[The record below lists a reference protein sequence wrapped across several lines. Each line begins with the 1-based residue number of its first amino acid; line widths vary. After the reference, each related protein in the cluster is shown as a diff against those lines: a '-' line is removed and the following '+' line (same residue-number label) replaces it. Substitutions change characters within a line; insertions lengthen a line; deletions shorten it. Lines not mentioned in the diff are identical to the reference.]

1 MSEAE
6 MTVQG
11 NVPAPED
18 IRTLRRALLRGVLR
32 ALVIVGGPA
41 VLLGSYSAYMTQDT
55 WLIPIYAV
63 VYGFVLTIAFW
74 KWAPYPLQAWGVLGL
89 MYGMSILELLDGGM
103 SGEGR
108 GFLLT
113 LILLAALFF
122 GRRESIIALIL
133 ATLTIATFGWA
144 YSTGRVVGAVD
155 PQAVSVD
162 LTWWANS
169 AIIMLMLGATLTV
182 AQNYLIPRLV
192 SALAHSQILAQEL
205 EAHQDMLEE
214 QVAER
219 TAALARRSAQLEAAA
234 QIAREA
240 ASIQDVGRL
249 LQETVRLISGRF
261 GFYHA
266 GIFLLDEGKEYAVL
280 RAASSEGGQRMLAR
294 GHQLQVGQQGIVG
307 YVTGRGEPRVALD
320 VGTDAVFFNNPDL
333 PDTRSE
339 MALPLRARGEI
350 IGALDVQSTEPAAF
364 SDEDVAVLQTLAD
377 QVALAISNARL
388 FQQVQESL
396 EVERRAYGAS
406 SRQAW
411 RELFRTQPKVGQRYD
426 PQGILSTD
434 DQWREEV
441 KLAVRKGETVLGQ
454 SGPLATAAAPIK
466 VRDQVIGVLD
476 AYKHESAGAWG
487 AEEIALL
494 ETLTEQLGIAL
505 ESARLYHDTQR
516 RATRERLTR
525 EITDKMRRAT
535 NVEGIVQTAVDE
547 LFSVLG
553 TSRTFVQ
560 LGATPSEQEDG
571 DVDRKTRGRH

>member
-6 MTVQG
+6 MTVRG

-32 ALVIVGGPA
+32 ALAIIGGPA
-41 VLLGSYSAYMTQDT
+41 ALLGSYSAYMTQDT

-74 KWAPYPLQAWGVLGL
+74 KRAPYALQAWSFLGL
-89 MYGMSILELLDGGM
+89 MYGMSIIELLDGGM

-108 GFLLT
+108 VFLLT
-113 LILLAALFF
+113 LVLMAALLF

-162 LTWWANS
+162 LTWWVNS
-169 AIIMLMLGATLTV
+169 AIVMLMLGATLTV

-192 SALAHSQILAQEL
+192 GTLARSQTLAREL
-205 EAHQDMLEE
+205 EAHQDMLEA

-219 TAALARRSAQLEAAA
+219 TADLARRNTHLEAAA

-240 ASIQDVGRL
+240 AAIQDVGHVL
-249 LQETVRLISGRF
+249 EETVRLISDRF

-266 GIFLLDEGKEYAVL
+266 GIFLLDEAGEYAVL
-280 RAASSEGGQRMLAR
+280 RAASSEGGQQMLAH
-294 GHQLQVGQQGIVG
+294 GHRLQVGRQGIVG
-307 YVTGRGEPRVALD
+307 YVTGQGHPRIALD

-333 PDTRSE
+333 PNTRSE

-377 QVALAISNARL
+377 QVAMAISNAGL

-396 EVERRAYGAS
+396 EAERRAYGTAS
-406 SRQAW
+406 RKAW
-411 RELFRTQPKVGQRYD
+411 GELFYTQPNLGQRYD
-426 PQGILSTD
+426 PQGILPID
-434 DQWREEV
+434 GRWREEM
-441 KLAVRKGETVLGQ
+441 KLAAQKGETVPGEA
-454 SGPLATAAAPIK
+454 GPLPTIATPIK
-466 VRDQVIGVLD
+466 VRGQVIGVLD
-476 AYKHESAGAWG
+476 AHKPDDAGAWTP
-487 AEEIALL
+487 EEIALL
-494 ETLTEQLGIAL
+494 ETLTDQLGIAL
-505 ESARLYHDTQR
+505 ESARLYQDAQR
-516 RATRERLTR
+516 RAIRERMIGEVTAHMR
-525 EITDKMRRAT
+525 ETLD
-535 NVEGIVQTAVDE
+535 VDIVLQTAVRQIGE
-547 LFSVLG
+547 ALG
-553 TSRTFVQ
+553 LHEVTIRLET
-560 LGATPSEQEDG
+560 
-571 DVDRKTRGRH
+571 DVDQRS

>member
-6 MTVQG
+6 MTVRG

-32 ALVIVGGPA
+32 ALAIIGGPA
-41 VLLGSYSAYMTQDT
+41 ALLGSYSAYMTQDT

-74 KWAPYPLQAWGVLGL
+74 KRAPYALQAWSVLGL
-89 MYGMSILELLDGGM
+89 MYGMSIIELLDGGM

-108 GFLLT
+108 VFLLT
-113 LILLAALFF
+113 LVLMAALLF

-162 LTWWANS
+162 LTWWVNS
-169 AIIMLMLGATLTV
+169 AIVMLMLGATLTV

-192 SALAHSQILAQEL
+192 GALARSQTLAREL
-205 EAHQDMLEE
+205 EAHQDMLEA

-219 TAALARRSAQLEAAA
+219 TADLARRNTHLEAAA

-240 ASIQDVGRL
+240 AAIQDVGHVL
-249 LQETVRLISGRF
+249 EETVRLISDRF

-266 GIFLLDEGKEYAVL
+266 GIFLLDEAGEYAVL
-280 RAASSEGGQRMLAR
+280 RAASSEGGQQMLAH
-294 GHQLQVGQQGIVG
+294 GHRLQVGRQGIVG
-307 YVTGRGEPRVALD
+307 YVTGQGHPRIALD

-333 PDTRSE
+333 PNTRSE

-377 QVALAISNARL
+377 QVAMAISNAGL

-396 EVERRAYGAS
+396 EAERRAYGTAS
-406 SRQAW
+406 REAW
-411 RELFRTQPKVGQRYD
+411 EELFYTQPNLGQRYD
-426 PQGILSTD
+426 PQGILPTD
-434 DQWREEV
+434 GRWREEM
-441 KLAVRKGETVLGQ
+441 KLAAQKGETVPGEAGAL
-454 SGPLATAAAPIK
+454 PTIATPIK
-466 VRDQVIGVLD
+466 VRGQVIGVLD
-476 AYKHESAGAWG
+476 AHKPDDAGAWTP
-487 AEEIALL
+487 EEIALL
-494 ETLTEQLGIAL
+494 ETLTDQLGIAL
-505 ESARLYHDTQR
+505 ESARLYQDAQR
-516 RATRERLTR
+516 RAIREQMIGEVTARMR
-525 EITDKMRRAT
+525 ETLD
-535 NVEGIVQTAVDE
+535 VDIVLQTAVRQIGE
-547 LFSVLG
+547 ALG
-553 TSRTFVQ
+553 LHEVTIRLET
-560 LGATPSEQEDG
+560 
-571 DVDRKTRGRH
+571 DVDQRS